1 MIRTLVIDD
10 DYRVAKVH
18 AASVDRI
25 EGFTS
30 VGEAHSA
37 AEAQTLI
44 QAQRPNLLLLD
55 LYLPDGGGLQLIRSL
70 PELDLPVRP
79 DFIVIT
85 AARDIDSVRQAIQ
98 LGAMYYL
105 VKPFG
110 FVQLREQLEAY
121 RHLHEGL
128 EEATVA
134 TQKTVDTLY
143 GLMRNPGTRATER
156 SRLSPTAAEVLEQ
169 VRASA
174 NGLSAAEV
182 AGILGVSRATAQRH
196 LAQLVRAGLVDLRLN
211 YGSTG
216 RPEHRYRD
224 ARST

>member
-1 MIRTLVIDD
+1 MI
-10 DYRVAKVH
+10 
-18 AASVDRI
+18 AAL
-25 EGFTS
+25 
-30 VGEAHSA
+30 
-37 AEAQTLI
+37 Q
-44 QAQRPNLLLLD
+44 PNLLLLD
-55 LYLPDGGGLQLIRSL
+55 LYLPDGGGLELIRSL

-85 AARDIDSVRQAIQ
+85 AARDVDSVRQAIQ

-121 RHLHEGL
+121 RQLHERL

-134 TQKTVDTLY
+134 TQKTVDALY
-143 GLMRNPGTRATER
+143 GLMRSPATRSTAR
-156 SRLSPTAAEVLEQ
+156 GRLSPTAAEVLDQ

-174 NGLSAAEV
+174 EGLSASDV
-182 AGILGVSRATAQRH
+182 AGLLGVSRATAQRQ
-196 LAQLVRAGLVDLRLN
+196 LAQLVRASLVDLRLN

-216 RPEHRYRD
+216 RPEHRYRAVRAAERGHPTTGRD
-224 ARST
+224 AAL

>member
-1 MIRTLVIDD
+1 MIRTLVVDD

-18 AASVDRI
+18 AASVERI
-25 EGFTS
+25 ERFTS

-37 AEAQTLI
+37 AEARTMIAELQ
-44 QAQRPNLLLLD
+44 PNLLLLD
-55 LYLPDGGGLQLIRSL
+55 LYLPDGGGLELIRSL
-70 PELDLPVRP
+70 PGLDLPSRP
-79 DFIVIT
+79 DFIVVT
-85 AARDIDSVRQAIQ
+85 AARDIDSVRQAIG

-121 RHLHEGL
+121 RNLHEGL

-134 TQKTVDTLY
+134 TQKTVDALY
-143 GLMRNPGTRATER
+143 GLMRSPASRSSER
-156 SRLSPTAAEVLEQ
+156 GRLSPTAAEVLDQ
-169 VRASA
+169 VRGCADGISASD
-174 NGLSAAEV
+174 V
-182 AGILGVSRATAQRH
+182 AGLLGVSRATAQRH

-216 RPEHRYRD
+216 RPEHRYR
-224 ARST
+224 AVKST

>member
-1 MIRTLVIDD
+1 VITTLVIDD

-25 EGFTS
+25 DGFRS

-37 AEAQTLI
+37 AEAAALI
-44 QAQRPNLLLLD
+44 QALRPNLLLLD

-70 PELDLPVRP
+70 PELDLATRP

-110 FVQLREQLEAY
+110 FVQLREQLQAY
-121 RHLHEGL
+121 RQLHEGL

-134 TQKTVDTLY
+134 TQRTVDALY
-143 GLMRNPGTRATER
+143 GLMRTPGARATER
-156 SRLSPTAAEVLEQ
+156 GRLSPTAAEVLDQ
-169 VRASA
+169 VRGSAS
-174 NGLSAAEV
+174 GLSAAEV
-182 AGILGVSRATAQRH
+182 AALLGVSRATAQRH

-224 ARST
+224 SRAT